1 MPSRGALRGTPAA
14 SPITLTAQP
23 RSLPR
28 TAAVVPPLAMAHAA
42 DARTGTGPGRSTCLS
57 ITLLALAADCCVSS
71 PQKK

>member
-1 MPSRGALRGTPAA
+1 MPGRGALRGTPAA

-42 DARTGTGPGRSTCLS
+42 DAALVRGVQPAYQLPS
-57 ITLLALAADCCVSS
+57 LLWLQIAV
-71 PQKK
+71 